1 MNRRGML
8 VLAWAVAVSA
18 AACGGGATAAG
29 PARNSSLISID
40 ELQSDAMQSLSVHDA
55 VQRLRPNWLR
65 ARGATS
71 VNSGVSQFPSVLM
84 NGSIDH
90 SLDRLRSMRVT
101 DVGEIRY
108 IDSRDATTR
117 YGTGLVN
124 GLIEVVIR
132 SGGR

>member
-8 VLAWAVAVSA
+8 VLALAVAISA
-18 AACGGGATAAG
+18 AACGGGSSAASA
-29 PARNSSLISID
+29 PRNSSLISID
-40 ELQSDAMQSLSVHDA
+40 ELQSDAIQSLSVHDA
-55 VQRLRPNWLR
+55 IQRLRPTWLR

-90 SLDRLRSMRVT
+90 NLDRLRSMRVT
-101 DVGEIRY
+101 DVGEIRF